1 MKSHP
6 LKKCLL
12 NAYYVLGAR
21 DTVVSHRDTVCTF
34 VEFTFQLGV
43 GMGEEAGRRSI

>member
-12 NAYYVLGAR
+12 NAYYVPGAR
-21 DTVVSHRDTVCTF
+21 DTVVGHIDTICTF
-34 VEFTFQLGV
+34 VEFTSWLGV
-43 GMGEEAGRRSI
+43 GMGEEEGRRSI